1 MFNTRSSRNFESR
14 LGRDNYSVD
23 GMRPFG
29 AAFFWRTTWKESDR
43 VMQ

>member
-1 MFNTRSSRNFESR
+1 MFNLVRDDAVRII

-29 AAFFWRTTWKESDR
+29 AAFF
-43 VMQ
+43 